1 MAYVLEDL
9 LQKIVSYVLI
19 TVTTVVYLKLCY
31 SNPGVAPEILRKYQ
45 LKHGIVDDD
54 ISELVAGTNQNS
66 EEVFLPKYVIC
77 NECSENAEELTGSLI
92 VTKRLVKHC
101 VFCGVCIVE
110 VDHHC
115 SYFDRCIGG
124 SNLLLFYAQLVL
136 FMITMSIILI
146 FYFQ

>member
-1 MAYVLEDL
+1 MLENL
-9 LQKIVSYVLI
+9 LQKYVSYVLI
-19 TVTTVVYLKLCY
+19 SVTTIVYLKLCY

-45 LKHGIVDDD
+45 LKHGIVDDA
-54 ISELVAGTNQNS
+54 ISELAAGTNHQNT
-66 EEVFLPKYVIC
+66 EEIVLPKYVIC
-77 NECSENAEELTGSLI
+77 NDCSENAGEFTGSLI

-110 VDHHC
+110 IDHHC

-136 FMITMSIILI
+136 FVITMSLILI